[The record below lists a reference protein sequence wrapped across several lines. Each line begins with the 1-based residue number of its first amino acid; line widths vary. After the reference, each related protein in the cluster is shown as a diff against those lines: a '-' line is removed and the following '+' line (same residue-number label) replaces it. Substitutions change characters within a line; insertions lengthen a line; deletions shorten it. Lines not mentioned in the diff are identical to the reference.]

1 MSRRNMFRR
10 PRSRSSRSRVG
21 SVPLVPIAVFFAV
34 LLVPAVALANSDL
47 LDGFAAAYPASASDD
62 NAGCQLCHG
71 PTTSTWNAYGKA
83 LADAGLSFAAIEGGQ
98 ADSDPLG
105 ATNLQE
111 INAGTQPGWTAGP
124 NNTLYNRPSG
134 SVNSTGQNPPAGI
147 GTLDPAS
154 LPTATTLT
162 IKAPRSVPKGTK
174 ARITGL
180 LGSTEETCTDS
191 QPLSLVKGTS
201 VVSTTNTSATGSYKF
216 VVKVRRKMT
225 VYVTFA
231 GTASCGASESSKK
244 TIKVT

>member
-1 MSRRNMFRR
+1 
-10 PRSRSSRSRVG
+10 
-21 SVPLVPIAVFFAV
+21 
-34 LLVPAVALANSDL
+34 VALADSGILSGFSTTYPSSTSDN
-47 LDGFAAAYPASASDD
+47 
-62 NAGCQLCHG
+62 NANCQLCHG
-71 PTTSTWNAYGKA
+71 PTTSTFNAYGKA
-83 LADAGLSFAAIEGGQ
+83 LFDAGVNFAAVEGDD

-111 INAGTQPGWTAGP
+111 INSGTQPGWTAGP
-124 NNTLYNRPSG
+124 NNTLYNRSDG

-154 LPTATTLT
+154 LPTATSLT
-162 IKAPRSVPKGTK
+162 IKAPRSVPQGTK
-174 ARITGL
+174 AKITGML
-180 LGSTEETCTDS
+180 ESSDATCTDA
-191 QPLSLVKGTS
+191 QPLSLVKGAS
-201 VVSTTNTSATGSYKF
+201 VLSTAETSATGSFKF